1 MAFRVVVLVSGSGT
15 LLQALLDACAEG
27 KIPAAVVAVGA
38 DRPDAFGLVRAERA
52 GVPTFVHLM
61 PKLYRLGSPERLAWD
76 QQMADLV
83 AAHEPDLIVLAGFMK
98 LFDRPF
104 LERFKGRIINTHPS
118 MLPAF
123 PGAHGVRDCLACGAT
138 STGASIFWV
147 DEGMDSGDMID
158 QRVVPVLPGDDEDTL
173 HERIKVVERELLCD
187 TVRALALE
195 ATESTAGIA
204 PDTDK

>member
-15 LLQALLDACAEG
+15 LLQALLDACTAG
-27 KIPAAVVAVGA
+27 KVPAAVVAVGA
-38 DRPDAFGLVRAERA
+38 DRPDAYGLVRAEQA
-52 GVPTFVHLM
+52 GVPTFVHQM
-61 PKLYRLGSPERLAWD
+61 PELYRLGSPERLAWD

-83 AAHEPDLIVLAGFMK
+83 AAREPDLIVLAGFMK

-123 PGAHGVRDCLACGAT
+123 PGAHAVRDCLACDAT
-138 STGASIFWV
+138 TTGASIFWV

-158 QRVVPVLPGDDEDTL
+158 QRLVAVLPGDDEDTL
-173 HERIKVVERELLCD
+173 HERIKVVERQLLCD
-187 TVRALALE
+187 TVRALALKAAE
-195 ATESTAGIA
+195 PTADTA
-204 PDTDK
+204 PDTGK